1 MTLTASEG
9 EDEPAELDHTK
20 GEEDMDV
27 SYFEEWN
34 RTNRGTSWSRDKG

>member
-9 EDEPAELDHTK
+9 EDEQAELGHTK

-27 SYFEEWN
+27 CYFEEWD
-34 RTNRGTSWSRDKG
+34 RTVSDMEI